1 MTCWYYVLNKLVL
14 NRRNILYFITMPVL
28 EINWENQQEE
38 VTKYLRLLPENIET
52 TTNDDINVK
61 RKTRPKG
68 QETVY
73 LALIE

>member
-1 MTCWYYVLNKLVL
+1 
-14 NRRNILYFITMPVL
+14 MPVL